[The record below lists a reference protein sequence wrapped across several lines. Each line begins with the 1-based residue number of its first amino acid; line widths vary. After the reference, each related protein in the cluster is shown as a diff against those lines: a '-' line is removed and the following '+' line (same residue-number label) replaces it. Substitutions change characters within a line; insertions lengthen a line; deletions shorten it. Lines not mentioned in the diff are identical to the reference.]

1 MEFFFSD
8 DTLEKLRTKHY
19 VERHE
24 VIECFDNRTKKALI
38 DDREEHRTNPP
49 TEWFI
54 SETDAGRRLKVVYI
68 RVSAS
73 ATVIRTA
80 YEPSEDEERIYRQR
94 AKGREL

>member
-8 DTLEKLRTKHY
+8 DTLEKLRTKHG

-24 VIECFDNRTKKALI
+24 VIECFENRTKKALI
-38 DDREEHRTNPP
+38 DDREQHRTDPA

-68 RVSAS
+68 RAS
-73 ATVIRTA
+73 ATISVIRTA